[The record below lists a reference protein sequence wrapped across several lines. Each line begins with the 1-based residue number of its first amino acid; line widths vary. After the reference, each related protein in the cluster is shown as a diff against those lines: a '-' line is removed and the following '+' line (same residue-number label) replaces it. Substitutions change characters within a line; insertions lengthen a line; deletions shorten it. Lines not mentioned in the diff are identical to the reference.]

1 MFEPRTFITS
11 SYMGTLGYAFPTS
24 LGVKV
29 GNPSKPVISL
39 CGDGGFMYG
48 IGELATAVQYGI
60 NVVTV
65 VFNNNRYGASNKDQN
80 LRFKGR
86 TVGTELHNPDFVQL
100 AESFGVK
107 GIKVDS
113 LDESSKAI
121 ESALE
126 MDAPVVVEIELP
138 SDLNFPYYINQ

>member
-1 MFEPRTFITS
+1 MDIAPRQVELLQSIRNVLPKDTFVISGVTNMGSWSSIALDMFEPRTFITS
-11 SYMGTLGYAFPTS
+11 SYLGTLGYAFPTS

-65 VFNNNRYGASNKDQN
+65 VLIIIDMEHQIKI
-80 LRFKGR
+80 KI
-86 TVGTELHNPDFVQL
+86 FVLKEEQ
-100 AESFGVK
+100 
-107 GIKVDS
+107 
-113 LDESSKAI
+113 
-121 ESALE
+121 
-126 MDAPVVVEIELP
+126 
-138 SDLNFPYYINQ
+138 